1 MKTIKIYGGH
11 RLHGE
16 LTVSGS
22 KNACLPALAATIL
35 APGISRLESVPDLAD
50 VHTMIELLSS
60 LGCKIRREGNAVIV
74 DAHNITSTETPYNL
88 VRRMRASVLIMGAL
102 LSRTGH
108 AKVAMPGGCA
118 IGTRPIDLHLKGF
131 KALGVN
137 ITENYGCI
145 EGKISGKLR
154 GATVYLDFPS
164 VGATENLMMLA
175 ATTSGVTIIENAAR
189 EPEIIDLANM
199 INSMGA
205 HINGAGTP
213 TIRITGVQKL
223 HPTNHRIIPDRIEA
237 GTYMVASAIT
247 QGNIV
252 IKNVLPHHL
261 CPVMAK
267 LRETGVR
274 INDYGEALQ
283 VIGPSEIISTD
294 INTLPYPG
302 FPTDMQAQM
311 MALMTLGKGVSV
323 VSETV
328 FENRFMHVNELCRMG
343 AKIRTDGNKAVV
355 KGVKKLYGVKVQS
368 SDLRA
373 GAALVL
379 AGLVAEGTTQVSGVN
394 HIDRGYE
401 HFESKLRNVGANITR
416 TGAVKKQVIGE

>member
-1 MKTIKIYGGH
+1 MKTLQIYGGH

-60 LGCKIRREGNAVIV
+60 LGCKVRREGKAVIV
-74 DAHNITSTETPYNL
+74 DAHNITSTEAPYNL

-102 LSRTGH
+102 LARTGH
-108 AKVAMPGGCA
+108 ANVAMPGGCA

-131 KALGVN
+131 KALGVK

-145 EGKISGKLR
+145 EGKVSSDLR

-175 ATTSGVTIIENAAR
+175 ATTKGVTIIENAAR

-213 TIRITGVQKL
+213 TIRISGVERL

-261 CPVMAK
+261 CPVIAK
-267 LRETGVR
+267 LKEAGVR

-283 VIGPSEIISTD
+283 IIGPNQIISTD

-311 MALMTLGKGVSV
+311 MALMTLG
-323 VSETV
+323 
-328 FENRFMHVNELCRMG
+328 N
-343 AKIRTDGNKAVV
+343 
-355 KGVKKLYGVKVQS
+355 
-368 SDLRA
+368 
-373 GAALVL
+373 
-379 AGLVAEGTTQVSGVN
+379 
-394 HIDRGYE
+394 
-401 HFESKLRNVGANITR
+401 
-416 TGAVKKQVIGE
+416 